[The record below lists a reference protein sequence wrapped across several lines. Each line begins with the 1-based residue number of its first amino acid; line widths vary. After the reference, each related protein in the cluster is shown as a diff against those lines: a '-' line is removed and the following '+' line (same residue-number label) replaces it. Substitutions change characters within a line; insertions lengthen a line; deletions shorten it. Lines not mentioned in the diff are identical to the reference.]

1 MKKMSCFIVILISIA
16 LFTCACSEQS
26 TDNTNMTSSIST
38 TASETQASE
47 TTTEESALPTP
58 TSAPERYFSEVLTT
72 TESESIAIGPLSPEH
87 EYYEGVLAIDPKA
100 AEYITELTIFDE
112 EINDAFVIHISLPPN
127 YSADKT
133 YPMVIMTDGAWRLSD
148 HPEMRQLM
156 TEGVIEEL
164 ILVSIG
170 YPNGYDYETI
180 RERDL
185 KDDPEAFLHF
195 ITDNVSPYMID
206 NYPIDTE
213 RLTLTGHSYGG
224 YFMFYAIFRSDEVG
238 VGLFENYLVASP
250 ALQAMTGFDNM
261 DDFEKAYSERNTSLN
276 IRAYVTAGGAEASN
290 YRSRIT
296 NLIAK
301 VEGRNYEGLEISYEK
316 IDNETHNSVFKPSL
330 RNALVMFYGMENT
343 QN

>member
-1 MKKMSCFIVILISIA
+1 MKKMSCLIIILISVA
-16 LFTCACSEQS
+16 LFACACTEQLTDSSNMSSS
-26 TDNTNMTSSIST
+26 TST
-38 TASETQASE
+38 TASDSKASE
-47 TTTEESALPTP
+47 TLTEESALPTSSP
-58 TSAPERYFSEVLTT
+58 APERIIANAMTQGEV
-72 TESESIAIGPLSPEH
+72 ESIAIGPLSPEH

-100 AEYITELTIFDE
+100 AEYITEMTIFDE
-112 EINDAFVIHISLPPN
+112 EINDTFVIHISLPPN

-133 YPMVIMTDGAWRLSD
+133 YPMVIMTDGVWRLND

-156 TEGVIEEL
+156 TEGAIEEL

-185 KDDPEAFLHF
+185 KDDPESFLHF
-195 ITDNVSPYMID
+195 ITDNVAPYMIEK
-206 NYPIDTE
+206 YPVDTD

-224 YFMFYAIFRSDEVG
+224 YFMFYAIFRSDEIG

-250 ALQAMTGFDNM
+250 ALQAMTGFDTM
-261 DDFEKAYSERNTSLN
+261 EDFEKAYSERNTSLN

-301 VEGRNYEGLEISYEK
+301 VEGRNYDGLEISYEK

-330 RNALVMFYGMENT
+330 RNALIMFYGIENA